1 MSNIFLESVKGSVK
15 DDPLTSLNDTSDLTR
30 MAYSNKSSDIPLR
43 NSSLT
48 DRFESDTFINNKESF
63 ESSNSRINSLNE
75 EIRELKMKCR
85 EIYEKEE
92 EIKSLKKQCE
102 TLNVSL
108 ENLEKFKNENEF
120 LKIERQKDKEKIE
133 SLNQA
138 LLDSEKKEEK
148 EKEEKSKDPV
158 CEKIPINIDK
168 LKQILSIRLKDT
180 HEKHIDDLINQYGL
194 SDCKSIEKSIIEEL
208 VKKAIHI

>member
-1 MSNIFLESVKGSVK
+1 MSNIFLESVEGSVK

-63 ESSNSRINSLNE
+63 ESNNSRINSLNE

-102 TLNVSL
+102 TLTVSL

-120 LKIERQKDKEKIE
+120 LKIERKQDKEKIE

-138 LLDSEKKEEK
+138 ILDSEKEEK
-148 EKEEKSKDPV
+148 EKDTI

-194 SDCKSIEKSIIEEL
+194 SKCESIEKSIIEEL